1 MAQAVPFFFIIKK
14 LLNLYTAYMK
24 KKMKI
29 EFNGEE
35 LYITFVSED
44 NNYVLVSKDKEGTLG
59 KFKLNTSELVGVDIS
74 KFKKVKKG
82 KR

>member
-1 MAQAVPFFFIIKK
+1 
-14 LLNLYTAYMK
+14 
-24 KKMKI
+24 MKI

-59 KFKLNTSELVGVDIS
+59 KFKLNTSEIVGIDIS

-82 KR
+82 KK

>member
-1 MAQAVPFFFIIKK
+1 MSKTK
-14 LLNLYTAYMK
+14 R
-24 KKMKI
+24 KMKI
-29 EFNGEE
+29 EFNGQE
-35 LYITFVSED
+35 LYINFISED

-59 KFKLNTSELVGVDIS
+59 KFKLDTSDLVGVDIT